1 MGSRQVEV
9 EERVSRG
16 NVLVRFRDDEIVEG
30 AASGLDL
37 DRPEFSIEISG
48 DSTNNRAAVVPLA
61 SIKSVVLERHGFGAG
76 APASTRL
83 RKVVIHFWDGE
94 VLKGL
99 VDAEPVRHSHGMTVS
114 LVSPGLDEVEV
125 LGLPYTAVK
134 AVYYVKRWDSRGAE
148 YIRETGRWSL
158 GRADTPLLDLLS
170 EIHALN
176 RLRARGHLD
185 DVEFERRRRDVL
197 ARI

>member
-1 MGSRQVEV
+1 MLPQDSGTLWRLSKRGVAGGECARPSDSAAETKWEREACAMGSRQVEV

-48 DSTNNRAAVVPLA
+48 DSTNSRAAVVPLA

-114 LVSPGLDEVEV
+114 LVSPGL
-125 LGLPYTAVK
+125 
-134 AVYYVKRWDSRGAE
+134 
-148 YIRETGRWSL
+148 
-158 GRADTPLLDLLS
+158 
-170 EIHALN
+170 
-176 RLRARGHLD
+176 
-185 DVEFERRRRDVL
+185 
-197 ARI
+197 